1 MRVLSQAPDGSCF
14 LSAKKKKK
22 KNQNVRV
29 VWKTVC
35 PRVLF
40 FAVKVVKEFALSEC
54 TF

>member
-1 MRVLSQAPDGSCF
+1 MLVLSQAPDGSCF
-14 LSAKKKKK
+14 LSEKKKKK
-22 KNQNVRV
+22 IQNVRV

-40 FAVKVVKEFALSEC
+40 FAVKVVKELALSEC

>member
-1 MRVLSQAPDGSCF
+1 MLVLSQAPDGSCF
-14 LSAKKKKK
+14 LSEKKKKI
-22 KNQNVRV
+22 QNVRV

-40 FAVKVVKEFALSEC
+40 FAVKVVKELALSEC

>member
-1 MRVLSQAPDGSCF
+1 MGRVFSR
-14 LSAKKKKK
+14 KKKKK
-22 KNQNVRV
+22 KIQNVRV

-40 FAVKVVKEFALSEC
+40 FAVKVVKELALSEC